1 MFCMCM
7 ASDRSSPRIEN
18 QGYRLA
24 EGQQGLVRVKV
35 RISKDGNAVG
45 LTSMLDRRQLLLRD
59 AMHPR
64 Y

>member
-1 MFCMCM
+1 MCM

-24 EGQQGLVRVKV
+24 EGQQGLWVKV

-45 LTSMLDRRQLLLRD
+45 LTSMLDRRQLLPRD